1 MIRWEIQFKNS
12 LFSNLAKLFLK
23 LNKKVAMLEEYYIPE
38 NCDNANCIC

>member
-1 MIRWEIQFKNS
+1 MGDPIQKQS
-12 LFSNLAKLFLK
+12 FSNLAKLFLK